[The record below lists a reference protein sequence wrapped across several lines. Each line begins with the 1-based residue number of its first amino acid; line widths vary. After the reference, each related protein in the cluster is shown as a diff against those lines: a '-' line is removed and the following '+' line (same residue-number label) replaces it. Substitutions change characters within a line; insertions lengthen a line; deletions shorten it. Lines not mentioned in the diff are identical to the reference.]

1 MVQIKYR
8 RVKAKITPGH
18 SLNQSKYLDWLW
30 ANNCLLFNSKK
41 VSPLHIIQ
49 LQANITSV
57 YYSTQSKYPHRIL
70 IDAEQITPLPAQWRE
85 NSDTNSPSEP
95 LACQNL
101 VANFFIFA
109 LIRGRILTSAI
120 VGPANCWHGKVLSTT
135 TVVSLWLSTFFSRQ
149 ECVSPFCGRGL
160 MIDNDIMI
168 IIQYIWYTS
177 HNDHMDNIICIL

>member
-49 LQANITSV
+49 LKSNITSV
-57 YYSTQSKYPHRIL
+57 HYSTQIKYPQCIL
-70 IDAEQITPLPAQWRE
+70 IDAEKITPLPQWRE
-85 NSDTNSPSEP
+85 NSSTNSPSEP

-120 VGPANCWHGKVLSTT
+120 VGPANCWHGKVLSTS
-135 TVVSLWLSTFFSRQ
+135 VVSLWLSAFFLRQ
-149 ECVSPFCGRGL
+149 ECASPGCGCGL
-160 MIDNDIMI
+160 IIDNHIMKI
-168 IIQYIWYTS
+168 
-177 HNDHMDNIICIL
+177 

>member
-30 ANNCLLFNSKK
+30 ANNCLLFNSKQ

-70 IDAEQITPLPAQWRE
+70 IHAEQITPLPQWRE

-120 VGPANCWHGKVLSTT
+120 VGPANCWHGKVLSTSA
-135 TVVSLWLSTFFSRQ
+135 VSLWLSAFFLRR
-149 ECVSPFCGRGL
+149 ERVSPFCWCGL
-160 MIDNDIMI
+160 MIDNDII
-168 IIQYIWYTS
+168 III
-177 HNDHMDNIICIL
+177 

>member
-70 IDAEQITPLPAQWRE
+70 IHAEQITPLPQRRE

-101 VANFFIFA
+101 VSNFFIFA
-109 LIRGRILTSAI
+109 LIRGRILASAI
-120 VGPANCWHGKVLSTT
+120 VGPANCWHGKELSTS
-135 TVVSLWLSTFFSRQ
+135 VVSLRWSAFFLRQ
-149 ECVSPFCGRGL
+149 ECVSPFLWAWVDDR
-160 MIDNDIMI
+160 
-168 IIQYIWYTS
+168 
-177 HNDHMDNIICIL
+177 